1 VQIGGTLIPLSTVSE
16 HADQIPD
23 DMDVVVLCKSGI
35 RSLKA
40 IKELEEKFAYTNLYN
55 LKGGILA
62 YIDQV
67 QPELTR
73 Y

>member
-1 VQIGGTLIPLSTVSE
+1 VRIT
-16 HADQIPD
+16 
-23 DMDVVVLCKSGI
+23 
-35 RSLKA
+35 KA
-40 IKELEEKFAYTNLYN
+40 IKELEENIALSNLYN